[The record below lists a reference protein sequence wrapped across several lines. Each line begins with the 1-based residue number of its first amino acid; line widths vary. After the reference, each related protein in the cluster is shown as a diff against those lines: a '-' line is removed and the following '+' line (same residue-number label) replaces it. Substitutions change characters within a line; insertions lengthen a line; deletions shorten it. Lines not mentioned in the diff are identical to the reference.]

1 MYKHERE
8 IIWLPLFAHLR
19 EVLVCSSLK
28 VLFKLHHHLRRN
40 QFISQT
46 RGRGDQNLGRA
57 HCPTEPR
64 EEEEPRPDAPGA
76 GPGGNSPRGIPG
88 SCVTRVD
95 RVLGS
100 GSRHPALLG
109 PLRPGAL
116 LHQPAAASWAAR
128 STAQG
133 WRGKHRPEGCCCG
146 CSWSDLWLSPL
157 GPHRLK
163 RTLPPGP
170 DSGIRSTALF
180 RELPTSRATSGFPSQ
195 SQPRCRIWK

>member
-1 MYKHERE
+1 M
-8 IIWLPLFAHLR
+8 
-19 EVLVCSSLK
+19 
-28 VLFKLHHHLRRN
+28 
-40 QFISQT
+40 
-46 RGRGDQNLGRA
+46 
-57 HCPTEPR
+57 
-64 EEEEPRPDAPGA
+64 
-76 GPGGNSPRGIPG
+76 
-88 SCVTRVD
+88 
-95 RVLGS
+95 
-100 GSRHPALLG
+100 LLG
-109 PLRPGAL
+109 PGLGVTHPGESREAVSPAWTGCSALGPATPPCWVPSALARSSTSPRLRAG
-116 LHQPAAASWAAR
+116 QR
-128 STAQG
+128 ESTAQG